1 MESSQLILDA
11 DGVLLDFVAGFDAFM
26 RRRGH
31 KAAIPLHTSRDYNL
45 GDLWPDMPWPDRLAL
60 MHQFMA
66 DESFSA
72 VPHIEG
78 AYDAVRMIRQEH
90 PGIKISAVTAIG
102 SNPAARAARRA
113 NLREFGIEDVTF
125 VPMAG
130 SKADELFR
138 FSPGAVY
145 VDDLPGHVDDGIA
158 AGHRSYLFRQPHNVG
173 TTRLPT
179 LRDWADGINVVLCDL
194 SSPVLE
200 PAF

>member
-11 DGVLLDFVAGFDAFM
+11 DGVLLDFVTGFDAFM
-26 RRRGH
+26 RMRGYR
-31 KAAIPLHTSRDYNL
+31 AAIPLHTSRDYNL

-66 DESFSA
+66 DDSFA
-72 VPHIEG
+72 ALPHIDG
-78 AYDAVRMIRQEH
+78 AHEAVRVIRQEH
-90 PGIKISAVTAIG
+90 PGIRISAVTAIG
-102 SNPAARAARRA
+102 SNPAARAARCA

-130 SKADELFR
+130 SKADVLFR
-138 FSPGAVY
+138 FQPGALY
-145 VDDLPGHVDDGIA
+145 VDDLPGHVDDGIT
-158 AGHRSYLFRQPHNVG
+158 AGHRSYLFRQPHNTA

-179 LRDWADGINVVLCDL
+179 LRDWTEGLGVMLCDL
-194 SSPVLE
+194 SDSILE